1 MRGTVGRADI
11 VSLLARA
18 GTVLLAAALVGRL
31 LVSAIAVDPVDAA
44 TAKGLGSFTVS
55 LLRGGSAG
63 AFGASLCVAAVL
75 VLIVAVR
82 GARLAWRRLV
92 ASAVRRCVRRAQRDS
107 ATERASATR

>member
-1 MRGTVGRADI
+1 MRGIVGRADI

-18 GTVLLAAALVGRL
+18 CMVLLITALVGQL
-31 LVSAIAVDPVDAA
+31 LVTAIAVDPVDPVDGV
-44 TAKGLGSFTVS
+44 TARGLGSFAVS

-82 GARLAWRRLV
+82 GLRLAWRRLV
-92 ASAVRRCVRRAQRDS
+92 SRRRR
-107 ATERASATR
+107 TL